1 MKWFV
6 FFSLFS
12 LSTLLVIQPVKVEL
26 NKVEATNPQEIERLR
41 HENKILERMLKQC
54 DRYEGK
60 ALKKW

>member
-26 NKVEATNPQEIERLR
+26 NQAKATNPQEVERLR
-41 HENKILERMLKQC
+41 LENKRLERMLDNCGVK
-54 DRYEGK
+54 R
-60 ALKKW
+60 KW

>member
-6 FFSLFS
+6 FFCLFS

-26 NKVEATNPQEIERLR
+26 NRVEATNPQEIERLR
-41 HENKILERMLKQC
+41 RENKILERMVKQC

-60 ALKKW
+60 ALRKW